1 MTYRFTPNLSRP
13 ERPNDHGL
21 RCEFRRLT
29 VLGLAR
35 ADQYQDFVAWADANG
50 GLYAALKT
58 VRSYSDI
65 RL

>member
-1 MTYRFTPNLSRP
+1 MSYRFTPNLSRP
-13 ERPNDHGL
+13 VQPNDHSL

-29 VLGLAR
+29 SLGLAR

-50 GLYAALKT
+50 GIYAAMRS
-58 VRSYSDI
+58 VRSYSEI

>member
-13 ERPNDHGL
+13 ALPNDHGL

-29 VLGLAR
+29 SLGLAR
-35 ADQYQDFVAWADANG
+35 ADQFQDFVAWADANG
-50 GLYAALKT
+50 GLYAALKGI
-58 VRSYSDI
+58 RSYSEI